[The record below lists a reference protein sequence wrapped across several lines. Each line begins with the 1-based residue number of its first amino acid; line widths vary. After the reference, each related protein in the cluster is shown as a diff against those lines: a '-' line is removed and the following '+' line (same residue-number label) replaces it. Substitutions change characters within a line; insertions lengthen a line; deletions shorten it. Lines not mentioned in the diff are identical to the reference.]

1 VDQEETMPD
10 RPQPISIEVRVFLDP
25 LRRACEALPQRIE
38 RSVSPANSRQTAMA
52 RWTHRIYTA
61 GTTGFF
67 ID

>member
-1 VDQEETMPD
+1 MPD
-10 RPQPISIEVRVFLDP
+10 RPLPISIKVGIFLDP
-25 LRRACEALPQRIE
+25 LRRACESSPQRIK
-38 RSVSPANSRQTAMA
+38 RSVSPTNSRQTAMG